1 VVRSTSSRTSPAFG
15 SGSVLGFWFSFS
27 LIPCSRVLGCGWVEH
42 NDRFMVVREPVWF
55 LGFGTLL
62 GPEETPVGVFSG
74 CSWPGPSNAL
84 LVGVVVVVVGWGVV
98 VC

>member
-1 VVRSTSSRTSPAFG
+1 
-15 SGSVLGFWFSFS
+15 
-27 LIPCSRVLGCGWVEH
+27 
-42 NDRFMVVREPVWF
+42 MVVREPVWF

-74 CSWPGPSNAL
+74 CSWPGLSNAL

>member
-1 VVRSTSSRTSPAFG
+1 
-15 SGSVLGFWFSFS
+15 
-27 LIPCSRVLGCGWVEH
+27 VEH
-42 NDRFMVVREPVWF
+42 NDRFMVVGNLVF